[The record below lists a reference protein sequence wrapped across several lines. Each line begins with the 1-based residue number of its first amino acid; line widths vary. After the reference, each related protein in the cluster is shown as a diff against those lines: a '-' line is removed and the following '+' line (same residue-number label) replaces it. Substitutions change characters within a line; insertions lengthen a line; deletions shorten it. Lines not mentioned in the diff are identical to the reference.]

1 MLKSWVKLY
10 HRPLRKQTS
19 TRKTI
24 TNKGTRLY
32 KNQSRTKEEI
42 KKKKRKKKKV
52 GGHSKRRNF
61 RKEAR

>member
-1 MLKSWVKLY
+1 MLRSWVKLY

-32 KNQSRTKEEI
+32 KNQSRIKEEI
-42 KKKKRKKKKV
+42 KKERKKKV
-52 GGHSKRRNF
+52 GLHSKRRNF